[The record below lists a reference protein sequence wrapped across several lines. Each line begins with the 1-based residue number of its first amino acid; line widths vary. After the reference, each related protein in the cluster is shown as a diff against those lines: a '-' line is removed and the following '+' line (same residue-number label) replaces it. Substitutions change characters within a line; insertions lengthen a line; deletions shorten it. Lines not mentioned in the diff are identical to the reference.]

1 MVTETDRNKANQM
14 KKAHIHG
21 LSSHIYYV
29 LINLM
34 ANDQSAGIYIPL
46 LNLNDMIKKK
56 SRGSERKHIYVMHY
70 AMYFYV

>member
-1 MVTETDRNKANQM
+1 M

-34 ANDQSAGIYIPL
+34 ANDKNIDVYIPL
-46 LNLNDMIKKK
+46 LNLNGMVRKKA
-56 SRGSERKHIYVMHY
+56 HICDVLSGASLCAKLKEMKTSTYT
-70 AMYFYV
+70 

>member
-1 MVTETDRNKANQM
+1 MVTETNRNKANQM

-34 ANDQSAGIYIPL
+34 ANDHSAGIYIPL
-46 LNLNDMIKKK
+46 LNLNDMIKK
-56 SRGSERKHIYVMHY
+56 SRGFERKHIYVMHY
-70 AMYFYV
+70 PIYFYV

>member
-56 SRGSERKHIYVMHY
+56 VEVLKESTYM
-70 AMYFYV
+70 